1 MSELVL
7 YQPALVV
14 DDLTA
19 MPRGKAILSV
29 PEKDGTVLIGV
40 NPEAEE
46 SGSLTVRRRWR
57 SVTVSNTD
65 GSLLQAAV
73 INEDGSQ
80 TEALEEPVPK
90 ITFKKRRDLLENRIW
105 YPTGERVSIANKDAM
120 RRFAQVVG
128 KFATT
133 SLGGVIV
140 TKY

>member
-1 MSELVL
+1 M
-7 YQPALVV
+7 V

-19 MPRGKAILSV
+19 IPRGQAILSA
-29 PEKDGTVLIGV
+29 PERDGTVLIGV

-80 TEALEEPVPK
+80 TEALKEPVPK
-90 ITFKKRRDLLENRIW
+90 ITFKKRRDLVDNIIW
-105 YPTGERVSIANKDAM
+105 YPTGEGVSIADKDAM

-133 SLGGVIV
+133 ALGGVLV